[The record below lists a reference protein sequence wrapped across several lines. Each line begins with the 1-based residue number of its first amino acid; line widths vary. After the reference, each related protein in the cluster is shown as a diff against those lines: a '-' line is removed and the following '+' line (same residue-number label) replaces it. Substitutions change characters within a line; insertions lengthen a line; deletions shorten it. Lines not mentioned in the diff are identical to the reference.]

1 MRQNSIMPFKPKY
14 LKVETFVK
22 NHPMLFR
29 EKSYF
34 KLLMCAAMELDGPNR
49 ERFAEALWKSV
60 NKDDS
65 VKFYQELENALVW
78 AVKKICFAIHW
89 SMEPFEEMN
98 LLDIWLEV
106 YPSIIGK
113 HKSDRIF
120 QYTLSMVFDYMTRH
134 PETYDPYINIKWK
147 KSELFKSTVINKG

>member
-14 LKVETFVK
+14 LKIDSFVK
-22 NHPMLFR
+22 NHPSLFKGR
-29 EKSYF
+29 DYF

-49 ERFAEALWKSV
+49 EYFMDALWKSI
-60 NKDDS
+60 NKEEE
-65 VKFYQELENALVW
+65 VKFLKELENALIW
-78 AVKKICFAIHW
+78 AIKKICFGIRW
-89 SMEPFEEMN
+89 TLEPYEEMN

-120 QYTLSMVFDYMTRH
+120 QYTLTNVFDFMTRH
-134 PETYDPYINIKWK
+134 PETYDTYINIQWN
-147 KSELFKSTVINKG
+147 KSDLFKSTVINKG